1 MMKRP
6 LRLVSILFLAAF
18 LLACEGDTLPFNL
31 PPTLTVS
38 EATDIYRKGATI
50 SGSYTKANDKV
61 GVETFGLYYATN
73 SLLGDADSILATP
86 EELQAGNYTIT
97 LNNLTPA
104 TTYYYATF
112 ASSGFSIA
120 KSDIKQFRTLDT
132 TEPKLGEV
140 TTSNIT
146 RTSFNVSSSILDDGG
161 SDITI
166 RGFLVR
172 EAPTDISSL
181 GFEDRQIR
189 VENDADF
196 NTIISD
202 LTPGTRYAV
211 CAYAM
216 TAKAYGFSEIRYVT
230 TANLNVPIVSA
241 ITATTTSAAHE
252 LQVSASVVDE
262 GTSSVTERGFVYS
275 LDMREPTIENPKV
288 VAQGNNESFS
298 ATLKNLPSDQT
309 VYIRAYAKSNDGI
322 GYGDVFT
329 YNESDK
335 IQQPTV
341 SFISAYTTEVA
352 NTLYVTASITK
363 EGTYAVIERGFAYS
377 TDTQTPTV
385 ESNRKVQATGT
396 NQSFTASIGDLIQ
409 SQTNYI
415 RAYVRTSVGYSYG
428 TSFSYNASD
437 FPTLTTQAAT
447 NVMPYSAD
455 ILAELDAKSSQI
467 RECGF
472 MWSDSNPNPLY
483 GNEKLVLSVGASL
496 NGTLTGLKDNTIYYY
511 RPFANHSKGVSY
523 GTVKQFRTLL
533 VQQAELSVAVISGIS
548 YREANFKASVT
559 NLNNGT
565 LTDAGFVY
573 STLNNPTLTDSHIS
587 TGTGTTLSAVCSS
600 LQPNTKYYVR
610 AYATNEKGTAYGPE
624 ATFTTNPIELAEL
637 SATTVTDVSYKVATF
652 TASITAT
659 YNHPITDAG
668 FVYSKSN
675 NPTHADFHISTGTGT
690 SLSAVCRSLQT
701 GTTYYVRAYATNE
714 GGTAY
719 GSVSTFKTYSENN
732 NYIERDTFDDDIII
746 E

>member
-1 MMKRP
+1 MDSSTLYTFIYMMKRP

-181 GFEDRQIR
+181 GFEDRQVR

-196 NTIISD
+196 NTTIPD

-309 VYIRAYAKSNDGI
+309 VYIRAYAKSSDGI
-322 GYGDVFT
+322 GYGDVMAYT
-329 YNESDK
+329 ESDN
-335 IQQPTV
+335 IQQPKV
-341 SFISAYTTEVA
+341 SSISAYTTEVE

-363 EGTYAVIERGFAYS
+363 EGTYSVIERGFVYS
-377 TDTQTPTV
+377 TDTQAPTA
-385 ESNRKVQATGT
+385 ESNRKVQATDT
-396 NQSFTASIGDLIQ
+396 NQSFTVAITDLLQ
-409 SQTNYI
+409 NQTNYI
-415 RAYVRTSVGYSYG
+415 RAYVRTSVGYTYG
-428 TSFSYNASD
+428 DSFSYNASD
-437 FPTLTTQAAT
+437 FPTLITQAAT
-447 NVMPYSAD
+447 NIMPYSAD
-455 ILAELDAKSSQI
+455 IRAELDAKNSQI
-467 RECGF
+467 NECGF
-472 MWSDSNPNPLY
+472 LWSGTNSAPSFDDN
-483 GNEKLVLSVGASL
+483 KLTLSKGATL
-496 NGTLTGLKDNTIYYY
+496 NGTLSNLTDNTIFYY
-511 RPFANHSKGVSY
+511 RPFANHAKGVSY
-523 GTVKQFRTLL
+523 GAVMQFRTLL
-533 VQQAELSVAVISGIS
+533 VQLAELSVAVISDVS
-548 YREANFKASVT
+548 YRDAKFTASVI

-573 STLNNPTLTDSHIS
+573 SPSNNPTLADSHIS
-587 TGTGTTLSAVCSS
+587 SGTGTNLSAVSNS
-600 LQPNTKYYVR
+600 LQPNTK
-610 AYATNEKGTAYGPE
+610 
-624 ATFTTNPIELAEL
+624 
-637 SATTVTDVSYKVATF
+637 
-652 TASITAT
+652 
-659 YNHPITDAG
+659 
-668 FVYSKSN
+668 
-675 NPTHADFHISTGTGT
+675 
-690 SLSAVCRSLQT
+690 
-701 GTTYYVRAYATNE
+701 
-714 GGTAY
+714 
-719 GSVSTFKTYSENN
+719 
-732 NYIERDTFDDDIII
+732 
-746 E
+746 